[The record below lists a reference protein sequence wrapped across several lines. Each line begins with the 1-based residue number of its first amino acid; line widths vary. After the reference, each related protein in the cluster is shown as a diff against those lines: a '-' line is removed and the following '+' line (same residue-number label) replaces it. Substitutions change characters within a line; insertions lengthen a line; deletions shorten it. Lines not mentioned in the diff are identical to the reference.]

1 MVKKSCPIINTYWL
15 NIINFVKF
23 LSRVKLLEKQQKEDL
38 KEERKRKKME
48 QKLERERQKK
58 EARDRKAAEKKRKE
72 AEKNKSKLSKEDK
85 RRQNLGLGNVVRLQ
99 DVDFSSGDARAQA
112 GFIDSATAA
121 LF

>member
-1 MVKKSCPIINTYWL
+1 MK
-15 NIINFVKF
+15 
-23 LSRVKLLEKQQKEDL
+23 RLEQQQKEDL

-48 QKLERERQKK
+48 QKMERERQKK
-58 EARDRKAAEKKRKE
+58 EAKDRKAAEKKRKE

-85 RRQNLGLGNVVRLQ
+85 RRQSLGLGNIVRLQ
-99 DVDFSSGDARAQA
+99 DVDFGSGDARAQA